1 MKAKFDKEANRGARG
16 GSSYYPSDLARAG
29 DGLEAVYAGL
39 RRSNL
44 GFRLVRDVSYS
55 NPNTN
60 PTPRSEDVQED

>member
-1 MKAKFDKEANRGARG
+1 MKAKFDTNADRLARG
-16 GSSYYPSDLARAG
+16 GSSYYPADTARHG
-29 DGLEAVYAGL
+29 DGIDLYPDL

>member
-1 MKAKFDKEANRGARG
+1 MKAKFDKEADQGARG
-16 GSSYYPSDLARAG
+16 GSSYYPADLARAG
-29 DGLEAVYAGL
+29 DGLELYPGL

>member
-1 MKAKFDKEANRGARG
+1 MKAKFDTNANRLARG
-16 GSSYYPSDLARAG
+16 GSSYYPADTARHGDDLLLYP
-29 DGLEAVYAGL
+29 DL

-55 NPNTN
+55 NPDTN